1 MQTFFCVLSQ
11 LSSCNARG
19 TLRSFGR
26 KAPQRRL
33 QIRPLA
39 RHGDDAT
46 RARRRRHHA
55 AGGLEGLES
64 QGVQSDLVRR
74 SSKSDLSAIAQ
85 GATAEGG
92 KGCPCFAL
100 TISCVPDAASAVNR
114 RAWIQNRE
122 NNPMQSRPGP
132 FKVAEFVTHDSRLQV
147 SELESRPSRCR

>member
-64 QGVQSDLVRR
+64 QGVQSDLSAAARR
-74 SSKSDLSAIAQ
+74 
-85 GATAEGG
+85 ATCPPSPRGDGG
-92 KGCPCFAL
+92 RRKACPCFAL
-100 TISCVPDAASAVNR
+100 TISGVPNAASAVNR
-114 RAWIQNRE
+114 RAWTQNRE